1 VLIRL
6 RTVVKHEAMAVR
18 SARLRLVG
26 SAEPK
31 LDAREATHLAGPP
44 ERFAERERAHRSLAA
59 LASLKPAETR
69 ALVLHAAGR
78 SYRDIEADTGR
89 TSTKVNRALTEGRA
103 ALRGR
108 LAAIDAGTDCAR
120 HAHHLPVAA
129 GRPTRESDRDPGHDG
144 SPSLHVAREQP
155 GYRFASAHPPTSWE
169 WAKTPSSKESSSY
182 AGPNQ
187 PPIGVGPDMHRRRC
201 LRDGAA
207 DPRAPPSARPVR

>member
-1 VLIRL
+1 VLIKR

-18 SARLRLVG
+18 LARLRLVG
-26 SAEPK
+26 SAEPN

-69 ALVLHAAGR
+69 ALVLQAAGR
-78 SYRDIEADTGR
+78 SYRDIEAETGR

-103 ALRGR
+103 ALRER

-144 SPSLHVAREQP
+144 STVPPRSEGAARIP
-155 GYRFASAHPPTSWE
+155 IRFRASSNE
-169 WAKTPSSKESSSY
+169 L
-182 AGPNQ
+182 
-187 PPIGVGPDMHRRRC
+187 GVGEDPVIERVFFVRGAEPAPYRRRPGHAPPAMSA
-201 LRDGAA
+201 RRGGRSASPAVGAA
-207 DPRAPPSARPVR
+207 VR